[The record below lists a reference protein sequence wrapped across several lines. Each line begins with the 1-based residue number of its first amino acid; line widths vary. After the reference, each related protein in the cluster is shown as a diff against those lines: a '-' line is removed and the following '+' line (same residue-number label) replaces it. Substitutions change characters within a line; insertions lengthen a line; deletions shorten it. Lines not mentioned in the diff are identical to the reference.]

1 MLGIT
6 WLELVTCIEA
16 TPEICRVY
24 KIAYSIP
31 FSVYSDFDKYVRYEC
46 LQVQSTLQ
54 FVLVPEGSNCVG
66 Y

>member
-24 KIAYSIP
+24 KIAYSLP
-31 FSVYSDFDKYVRYEC
+31 FSVYGEKSLNMYATNAYKFK
-46 LQVQSTLQ
+46 
-54 FVLVPEGSNCVG
+54 VLYSSF
-66 Y
+66 

>member
-16 TPEICRVY
+16 TPENSRVY
-24 KIAYSIP
+24 KIAYSLP
-31 FSVYSDFDKYVRYEC
+31 FSDFDKYVRYEC